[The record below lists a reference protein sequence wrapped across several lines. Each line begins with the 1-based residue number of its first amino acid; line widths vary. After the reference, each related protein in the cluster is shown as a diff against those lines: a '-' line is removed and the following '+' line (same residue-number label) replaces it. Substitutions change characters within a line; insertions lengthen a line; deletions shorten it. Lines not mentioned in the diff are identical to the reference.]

1 MTKILR
7 MAALAALTLSTTPAF
22 AAPVGPDP
30 SSRNAT
36 ATVTIKKPLTLV
48 WVDDLDLGTIT
59 LVDGGVSSTVGI
71 SHLGAFNCAGG
82 SGTVACSGTPKVA
95 KYKVTGVNN
104 TVVTINTNNVSLTN
118 PAPSS
123 TPLLMTVS
131 SPGTVSLGNSGA
143 AGKEFSLGGSVTVD
157 GSTVEGTYSGTF
169 DVTVNY

>member
-1 MTKILR
+1 MTKFLP
-7 MAALAALTLSTTPAF
+7 MAAVAALTLSTTPAF

-71 SHLGAFNCAGG
+71 THLGAFSCG
-82 SGTVACSGTPKVA
+82 SGGAVACSGTPKVA
-95 KYKVTGVNN
+95 RYKVTGVNN
-104 TVVTINTNNVSLTN
+104 TVVTINTNNVSLTS

-143 AGKEFSLGGSVTVD
+143 SGKEFSLGGSVTVD

>member
-7 MAALAALTLSTTPAF
+7 MSAAVAALTLATTPAF

-59 LVDGGVSSTVGI
+59 LVDGGVASTVGI
-71 SHLGAFNCAGG
+71 THAGVY
-82 SGTVACSGTPKVA
+82 SCPTASVTCTGTPKVA
-95 KYKVTGVNN
+95 RYKVTGVNN
-104 TVVTINTNNVSLTN
+104 TTVTINAGDVSLTN
-118 PAPSS
+118 PDPTS

-131 SPGTVSLGNSGA
+131 SPGTVALANSGT
-143 AGKEFSLGGSVTVD
+143 AGKEFALGGSVTVD
-157 GSTVEGTYSGTF
+157 GSTVEGVYSGTF

>member
-7 MAALAALTLSTTPAF
+7 IAAVAALTLSTTPAF

-36 ATVTIKKPLTLV
+36 ATVVIKKPLTLT
-48 WVDDLDLGTIT
+48 WVQDLDLGEITI
-59 LVDGGVSSTVGI
+59 VDGAVSSTVGLTWDGTW
-71 SHLGAFNCAGG
+71 SCPTAGV
-82 SGTVACSGTPKVA
+82 SCSGTHQPA

-131 SPGTVSLGNSGA
+131 SPGTVSLGNSGIS
-143 AGKEFSLGGSVTVD
+143 GKEFSLGGSVTVN